1 MDSYDD
7 NITKPNKKQGN
18 VVHWMI
24 NDKKGGF
31 NYDTLHSKGSPRQFV
46 SITKQ
51 EMEGN
56 KELKDAGWEMGNIN
70 VRIGGKD
77 VIFVNVQAQIGVLP
91 NRPTFSHAN
100 VVADKKVGKSLI
112 QQAMNESM
120 GDQQTRWIVEEP
132 PGKYKIQSKRPG

>member
-7 NITKPNKKQGN
+7 KITKPNKKQRG
-18 VVHWMI
+18 VVDWMI
-24 NDKKGGF
+24 NAEKGGF
-31 NYDTLHSKGSPRQFV
+31 NYDTLHSKGSPKQFV
-46 SITKQ
+46 SITKK
-51 EMEGN
+51 EMDEN
-56 KELKDAGWEMGNIN
+56 KVLKDAGWEMGNIN

-91 NRPTFSHAN
+91 DRPTFSHAN

-120 GDQQTRWIVEEP
+120 GDQKTRWIVEEA
-132 PGKYKIQSKRPG
+132 PGKYKIQLERPG